1 MKKIIVIGGGAS
13 GLVAAINAAKCGNDV
28 IILEKNNI
36 CGKKIL
42 ITGNGR
48 CNYYNKDQKIEH
60 YRSKNIELVEKI
72 ITKENTEKIVKFFKS
87 IGIEPKIKNGY
98 YYPYSNQAVSI
109 QNALLTET
117 KNLNIEIK
125 NNIIVN
131 KINKENDKFIIYTN
145 QGEFN
150 SEKVIIATGSKAAPK
165 TGSDGSG
172 YKICMELGHTIIKPL
187 PALVQLKGNEKY
199 FKEWSGIRVDANI
212 KAYEN
217 NNLLG
222 EETGELQLTDYG
234 ISGIC
239 VMNLSGRIAR
249 GLNYKKQ
256 EYLKINFLQGLKI
269 LSETDFIDFMNK
281 RNNMMKN
288 RNICELLE
296 GIINYKLVNVLLKIC
311 NIKNNKYWSE
321 LSQNEKLEI
330 AKNFIDFRLDI
341 VDTNSFDKA
350 QICSGGIPLTEIDL
364 NTMESLKTKGLYLT
378 GEILDV
384 DGDCG
389 GYNLTWAW
397 ISGMIAGCNV

>member
-249 GLNYKKQ
+249 GLNDKKQ

-269 LSETDFIDFMNK
+269 LSETDFIVFMNK

-397 ISGMIAGCNV
+397 ISGMIAGYNV